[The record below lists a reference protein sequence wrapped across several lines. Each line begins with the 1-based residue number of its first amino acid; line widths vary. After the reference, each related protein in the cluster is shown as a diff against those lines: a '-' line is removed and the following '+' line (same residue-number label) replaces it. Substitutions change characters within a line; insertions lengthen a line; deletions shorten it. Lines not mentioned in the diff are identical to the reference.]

1 MRRGQKVTDLEKR
14 WPGCLRNK
22 VAKLSLNNGQLGFF
36 VSWINDPDIGVET
49 DLPQDV
55 MNVEVDS
62 TQMQMDL
69 SAIVKGG
76 EERSR

>member
-1 MRRGQKVTDLEKR
+1 MT
-14 WPGCLRNK
+14 PT
-22 VAKLSLNNGQLGFF
+22 SL
-36 VSWINDPDIGVET
+36 VET
-49 DLPQDV
+49 DLLQDV